1 LERDNEDRSEA
12 AVTIKRCVDRLL
24 AADPSSEQ
32 ASLAIWV
39 LLGAL
44 GRLARETIN
53 RDFPATES
61 VDQIEGRSNWLSA
74 IYMLS
79 EINLFPGMPG
89 LMLALSEL
97 NRGRQLESVAPLI
110 AKKGSGSRTPY
121 QRLAHMKRAIEAGA
135 RITALSSKSEERDA
149 YLRAC
154 GTTYWSLERYRQVC
168 SEAAPRFW
176 PRENALAT
184 VDVVHAQLLLKVE
197 IDAIKAAEP
206 SAKAD

>member
-1 LERDNEDRSEA
+1 MERDNEVRLEA
-12 AVTIKRCVDRLL
+12 ALTIKRCVDRLL
-24 AADPSSEQ
+24 AVEPSSER
-32 ASLAIWV
+32 ASLEVWV

-44 GRLARETIN
+44 GRLARETIE

-61 VDQIEGRSNWLSA
+61 VDDIEGRSNWMSA

-79 EINLFPGMPG
+79 KVNLFPGMPG

-121 QRLAHMKRAIEAGA
+121 QRLTHMKRAVEAGA
-135 RITALSSKSEERDA
+135 RIAALSSKSEERDA

-168 SEAAPRFW
+168 SEAAPQFW
-176 PRENALAT
+176 PVEDAFATIDLAQ
-184 VDVVHAQLLLKVE
+184 AQLLLRVE
-197 IDAIKAAEP
+197 ISTIKAAN